1 MYPFINNER
10 KQFEMCDLNEFL
22 QKSGI
27 YIDSDVENIMYKHI
41 DHVDSTDFLL
51 LEPHVIDFLGFKDDK
66 ENMVFIIE
74 NMEGIKKG
82 NNLENSSCNFVLK
95 DGNIY
100 IHKKYFQHFVIISDT
115 SRIRQYL
122 INFNRLVRKYNALNS
137 TSNPLVI
144 KELTETNYKKCM
156 KCFEIRDDLISFIR
170 DIYAYMDY
178 QKQYRKKKM
187 CEYCALIEELN
198 EDINTFETQ
207 WKVLTVD
214 FNSTYCSLKRLLS
227 VF

>member
-1 MYPFINNER
+1 
-10 KQFEMCDLNEFL
+10 MCDLNEFL

-27 YIDSDVENIMYKHI
+27 YIDSDVENIMFKHI
-41 DHVDSTDFLL
+41 HHLDSTDFLL
-51 LEPHVIDFLGFKDDK
+51 LEQHVIDFLGFKDDK
-66 ENMVFIIE
+66 ENMLFIIE
-74 NMEGIKKG
+74 NMQGIIKG
-82 NNLENSSCNFVLK
+82 NDLQDSNCNFVLK

-115 SRIRQYL
+115 PRIRQYL
-122 INFNRLVRKYNALNS
+122 INFNKLVRKYNALERS
-137 TSNPLVI
+137 TNPLVI

-156 KCFEIRDDLISFIR
+156 KCFVIRDDLISFIH

-178 QKQYRKKKM
+178 QKQYRTRKM

-198 EDINTFETQ
+198 EDINTFDTQ

-214 FNSTYCSLKRLLS
+214 FNSTYHSLKQLLS